1 MELEQVVNII
11 ANYGMSFAV
20 TIYFLYRDWKFN
32 EALLTTMTTLKDSVS
47 VLTDTVHRLHS
58 EE

>member
-1 MELEQVVNII
+1 MDIEQVVNIL

-58 EE
+58 DD